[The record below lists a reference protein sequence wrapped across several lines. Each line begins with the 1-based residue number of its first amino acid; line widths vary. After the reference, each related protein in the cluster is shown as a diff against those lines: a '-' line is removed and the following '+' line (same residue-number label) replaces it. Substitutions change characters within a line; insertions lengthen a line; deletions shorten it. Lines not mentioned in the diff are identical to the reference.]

1 MWAFFIKAVWCW
13 IRNLDELKLN
23 ICRVQAVF
31 PSLPEDAFWGWIS
44 SEKDT
49 LGSLVTMV
57 IRGDQQKTEETLRA
71 LQPIFLE
78 TLPLTLEEVF
88 ISEMEAAGYDIDN
101 ILS

>member
-1 MWAFFIKAVWCW
+1 
-13 IRNLDELKLN
+13 
-23 ICRVQAVF
+23 
-31 PSLPEDAFWGWIS
+31 
-44 SEKDT
+44 
-49 LGSLVTMV
+49 MV
-57 IRGDQQKTEETLRA
+57 IRGDRQKTEEKLRA